1 MRWREAGAL
10 VVWAFN
16 LVPGFPGGWVQYI
29 YLVGLTQNMS
39 LDISL
44 GSHLLG
50 SSAEIRQVG

>member
-29 YLVGLTQNMS
+29 Y
-39 LDISL
+39 
-44 GSHLLG
+44 
-50 SSAEIRQVG
+50 EQVRKGTAVDSD